1 MDISD
6 AIENEITGEE
16 TLSDDLRN
24 EEGNH
29 LLDLTSQTDFKNN
42 IEIKT
47 ETDVDKNDVD
57 IKYIKSETVDNLE
70 EPQKKLYPDEIQ
82 RQNEDDEENNLKDI
96 DANVCEETVRNDVEH
111 SENLQE
117 DNIINDAVSNTI
129 DNLGDKID
137 TDVELIPVTIDFDN
151 NNDNANEEDQ
161 EENVTEASSTS
172 DREAKTTE
180 SLPTSIMEN
189 KSEIENP
196 QFTETVAEVDSEL
209 IMKNKLDTENSQ
221 IVDTVT
227 EVDDSEPTNEI
238 KSEIEYSQ
246 FTEAVTEIIEN
257 KSEIKYPQFIEAVT
271 EVNSEPIIENK
282 SEIENPQCTE
292 AVNEVNSE
300 PKMNDESEILYP
312 QFTETV
318 AEVDSEPLMKGKS
331 EIENPPFSETVTEVN
346 SEPITKDK
354 SEIENSQFSEIVNGN
369 KSQITENCDE
379 QNEKSPIICSNGDD
393 MITDRQGINDI
404 SDDKEFSL
412 STLVSSKEPN
422 FEGTDNVLEDRKTE
436 ENGIEDLKEEISE
449 NKDVS
454 KDIIIKEEEVKF
466 TYVESHSEAASE
478 VQDDNEMHDTEEKQ
492 TNSNI
497 IKVQEKAKVI
507 ENGSELHF
515 SISDKSKTEYKSPK
529 YFPEV
534 ELKLGSRT
542 PDLSSQKKNSIDQ
555 ESQILFIGYVLGK

>member
-1 MDISD
+1 MDDVTEDKEITSTVTEECDSSSFKTVPRNSHRLQRGSESRKSKKHIKVRNKRSPTPIPQENLDISD

-29 LLDLTSQTDFKNN
+29 LLDFKNN

-47 ETDVDKNDVD
+47 ETDVELIDIVDKNDVD
-57 IKYIKSETVDNLE
+57 IEYIKSETVDNLE

-82 RQNEDDEENNLKDI
+82 KQNEDDEENNLKVI
-96 DANVCEETVRNDVEH
+96 DANVCEETVRNNVEH
-111 SENLQE
+111 LENLQE

-129 DNLGDKID
+129 DNLGDNID
-137 TDVELIPVTIDFDN
+137 TDVELIPVTIDIDN
-151 NNDNANEEDQ
+151 NNDNANEGDQ
-161 EENVTEASSTS
+161 EETVTKASSPS
-172 DREAKTTE
+172 DKEATTTE

-189 KSEIENP
+189 KSEIENS
-196 QFTETVAEVDSEL
+196 QFTTVTEVDREL

-221 IVDTVT
+221 IVDTVN

-238 KSEIEYSQ
+238 KSEIDNSQ

-257 KSEIKYPQFIEAVT
+257 KSEIEYPQFIEAVT

-300 PKMNDESEILYP
+300 ILYP
-312 QFTETV
+312 QFTEAV

-331 EIENPPFSETVTEVN
+331 EIEN
-346 SEPITKDK
+346 
-354 SEIENSQFSEIVNGN
+354 SQFSEIVNEN
-369 KSQITENCDE
+369 KSQITENCNE
-379 QNEKSPIICSNGDD
+379 QNEKSPIICSNVDD

-422 FEGTDNVLEDRKTE
+422 FEDTDNVLEDRKTE
-436 ENGIEDLKEEISE
+436 ESGIEDLKEEISD

-478 VQDDNEMHDTEEKQ
+478 VQDDNEIHDSEEKQ

-515 SISDKSKTEYKSPK
+515 SISDKSKSEYISP
-529 YFPEV
+529 
-534 ELKLGSRT
+534 
-542 PDLSSQKKNSIDQ
+542 
-555 ESQILFIGYVLGK
+555 